1 MTLLF
6 ILGFGTGRPVKHV
19 TDSENSSRV
28 SVGRVTTTRRKGTS
42 SSDACTR
49 GSDHHIPHVDGAR
62 ENSLGHK
69 ATLTVHDSPR
79 YKLPASRTATKRSI
93 TEHCGRVLLPEVEHA
108 LAAIT
113 ESEVERRRLVPRS
126 DSRVADTVTPDHTE
140 EPLHSFGRTVAN
152 CYRGR
157 MQTVTRRT

>member
-1 MTLLF
+1 MTLSF
-6 ILGFGTGRPVKHV
+6 ILGFGAGRPVKHV
-19 TDSENSSRV
+19 TDLENSSRG

-49 GSDHHIPHVDGAR
+49 GSDHHIPHVDGASR
-62 ENSLGHK
+62 SV
-69 ATLTVHDSPR
+69 TLTVYDSPR
-79 YKLPASRTATKRSI
+79 YKLPASRTAAKRSI
-93 TEHCGRVLLPEVEHA
+93 TEHCGRMLLPEVEHA

-126 DSRVADTVTPDHTE
+126 DSRVVDTVTPDHTE
-140 EPLHSFGRTVAN
+140 EPLHPFGQTVAN